1 MDEYAR
7 LINSVRVSSF
17 IRAKILGWPKFKFG
31 PIQLAFNSR
40 IRTYQA
46 WQSADAEVRRVKQN
60 NERARGHARIPVV
73 SLNVLAEVRSK
84 LVKYFK
90 SSVIYVD
97 RLNDELWTQNK
108 SSTIARS

>member
-1 MDEYAR
+1 M
-7 LINSVRVSSF
+7 V
-17 IRAKILGWPKFKFG
+17 KFSDGQNLFLG

-84 LVKYFK
+84 LVRYL
-90 SSVIYVD
+90 S
-97 RLNDELWTQNK
+97 LLLLMWTG
-108 SSTIARS
+108 

>member
-7 LINSVRVSSF
+7 LINSVRVSHF
-17 IRAKILGWPKFKFG
+17 IMVKFSDGQILFLG

-84 LVKYFK
+84 LVRYL
-90 SSVIYVD
+90 S
-97 RLNDELWTQNK
+97 LLLLMWTG
-108 SSTIARS
+108 